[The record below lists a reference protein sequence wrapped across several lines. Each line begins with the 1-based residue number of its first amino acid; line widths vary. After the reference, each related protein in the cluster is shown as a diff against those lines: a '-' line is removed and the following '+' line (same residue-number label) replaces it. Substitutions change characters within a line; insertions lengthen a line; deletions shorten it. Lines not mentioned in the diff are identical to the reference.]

1 MQLSKNLFVNFF
13 LRFANIDQ
21 SLKILKKK
29 DDPHSLCIFENMGY
43 ERRG

>member
-1 MQLSKNLFVNFF
+1 MHWNKNFFVNIF

-43 ERRG
+43 EKRG